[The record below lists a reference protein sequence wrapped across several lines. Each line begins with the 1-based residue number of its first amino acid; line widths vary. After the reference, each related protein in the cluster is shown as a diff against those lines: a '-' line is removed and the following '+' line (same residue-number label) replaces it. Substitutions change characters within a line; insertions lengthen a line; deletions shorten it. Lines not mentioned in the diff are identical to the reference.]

1 MARLAGLG
9 HVVRVLPAVLAEQL
23 LVEGAAGDELAAAR
37 EAPREIPERD
47 EGQDGDDDQADDD
60 DPIVRL

>member
-1 MARLAGLG
+1 
-9 HVVRVLPAVLAEQL
+9 VLPAVLAEQL

-47 EGQDGDDDQADDD
+47 KDQDGDDD
-60 DPIVRL
+60 